1 MVYKMIIKRTA
12 VGNEI
17 EAFVESGY
25 VEGLNIISSDDNN
38 KGKTIAIQ
46 SMMYA
51 LGNDPTFPTTFD
63 YKDYY
68 HYIEFEVNGT
78 LYQLCRNNSSF
89 ILKHDNVLMV
99 FDSVSELKRYWT
111 KHIFRLPQIIKN
123 QISKIVD
130 PVLFLQLFFIGQD
143 KKDTSNIS
151 HAGLYNKQDY
161 INMLFDICNAS
172 GVELDEVEIKKIKDQ
187 IKQLKDE
194 RDILLK
200 QHKILKSQKAPIS
213 YLSSTNDRAA
223 FGKKLDAL
231 EKINSKIAE
240 LRKARNTAA
249 TRKARWETTLKEL
262 RSLNRTIDSGELRCM
277 DCDSTNISFSSS
289 KKNGYA
295 FDVSSVDMRNEIIT
309 SIKEKIETYDEEI
322 EKLATLITEAQDEL
336 TNLMSEESITLE
348 SLVAYK
354 EDVFNAAD
362 AESRIRE
369 IDGQISTLNSQLLI
383 SANTTQSKRD
393 KQISILNCITQIMND
408 TYQVIDPNG
417 NLSFDGL
424 FTKRDE
430 TYSGS
435 ESTVFH
441 LVKLYAIY
449 KVLGHTYPIVVD
461 SFRAE
466 DLSTPKEAIVID
478 FYSSIPNQVIFTTT
492 LKTEELGK
500 YDKMQNVHHIDYKD
514 HIASKMLTSD
524 YLSEFK
530 QIMSSLSISV

>member
-1 MVYKMIIKRTA
+1 MIIKRTA
-12 VGNEI
+12 IGNEI
-17 EAFVESGY
+17 EAFVENGY
-25 VEGLNIISSDDNN
+25 VEGMNIISSDDNN
-38 KGKTIAIQ
+38 KGKTISIQ

-89 ILKHDNVLMV
+89 ILKHNGILMV

-151 HAGLYNKQDY
+151 HSGLYNKQDY
-161 INMLFDICNAS
+161 INMLFDICDAS
-172 GVELDEVEIKKIKDQ
+172 GIELDEEEIKKIKEQ
-187 IKQLKDE
+187 IRQFKDE
-194 RDILLK
+194 RDVLLK
-200 QHKILKSQKAPIS
+200 QHRILKSQKAPIS
-213 YLSSTNDRAA
+213 YLSSTNDRAN
-223 FGKKLDAL
+223 FSKKIDAL

-240 LRKARNTAA
+240 LRKARNIAA

-295 FDVSSVDMRNEIIT
+295 FDVSSIDMRNEIIA

-322 EKLATLITEAQDEL
+322 ENLASLITEAQDDL
-336 TNLMSEESITLE
+336 IGLMSEESITLE

-354 EDVFNAAD
+354 EDVFSAAD
-362 AESRIRE
+362 AEIRIR
-369 IDGQISTLNSQLLI
+369 QIEDQIATLNSQLQI
-383 SANTTQSKRD
+383 SANTTQSKKD
-393 KQISILNCITQIMND
+393 KQNSILNCITQIMND
-408 TYQVIDPNG
+408 TYREIDPNG
-417 NLSFDGL
+417 NLYFDSL

-435 ESTVFH
+435 EATVFH

-449 KVLGHTYPIVVD
+449 KVLNHKYPIVVD

-466 DLSTPKEAIVID
+466 DLSTPKEAIAIEL
-478 FYSSIPNQVIFTTT
+478 FSSIPNQVIFTTT

-500 YDKMQNVHHIDYKD
+500 YDRMQSVHHIDYKN
-514 HIASKMLTSD
+514 HVASKMLTSD

-530 QIMSSLSISV
+530 QIMSSLSIKI

>member
-1 MVYKMIIKRTA
+1 MVYRMIIKRTA
-12 VGNEI
+12 IGNEI
-17 EAFVESGY
+17 EAFVENGY
-25 VEGLNIISSDDNN
+25 VEGMNIISSDDNN
-38 KGKTIAIQ
+38 KGKTISIQ

-89 ILKHDNVLMV
+89 ILKHNGILMV

-151 HAGLYNKQDY
+151 HSGLYNKQDY
-161 INMLFDICNAS
+161 INMLFDICDAS
-172 GVELDEVEIKKIKDQ
+172 GIELDEEEIKKIKEQ
-187 IKQLKDE
+187 IRQFKDE
-194 RDILLK
+194 RDVLLK
-200 QHKILKSQKAPIS
+200 QHRILKSQKAPIS
-213 YLSSTNDRAA
+213 YLSSTNDRAN
-223 FGKKLDAL
+223 FSKKIDAL

-240 LRKARNTAA
+240 LRKARNIAA

-295 FDVSSVDMRNEIIT
+295 FDVSSIDMRNEIIA

-322 EKLATLITEAQDEL
+322 ENLASLITEAQDDL
-336 TNLMSEESITLE
+336 IGLMSEESITLE

-354 EDVFNAAD
+354 EDVFSAAD
-362 AESRIRE
+362 AEIRIR
-369 IDGQISTLNSQLLI
+369 QIEDQIATLNSQLQI
-383 SANTTQSKRD
+383 SANTTQSKKD
-393 KQISILNCITQIMND
+393 KQNSILNCITQIMND
-408 TYQVIDPNG
+408 TYREIDPNG
-417 NLSFDGL
+417 NLYFDSL

-435 ESTVFH
+435 EATVFH

-449 KVLGHTYPIVVD
+449 KVLNHKYPIVVD

-466 DLSTPKEAIVID
+466 DLSTPKEAIAIEL
-478 FYSSIPNQVIFTTT
+478 FSSIPNQVIFTTT

-500 YDKMQNVHHIDYKD
+500 YDRMQSVHHIDYKN
-514 HIASKMLTSD
+514 HVASKMLTSD

-530 QIMSSLSISV
+530 QIMSSLSIKI

>member
-1 MVYKMIIKRTA
+1 MIIKRTA
-12 VGNEI
+12 VGNGT
-17 EAFVESGY
+17 EAFVESEY

-89 ILKHDNVLMV
+89 ILKHDDVLMV

-151 HAGLYNKQDY
+151 HSGLYNKQDY
-161 INMLFDICNAS
+161 INMLFDICDAS
-172 GVELDEVEIKKIKDQ
+172 GIELDEEEIKKIKAR
-187 IKQLKDE
+187 INQLKNE

-200 QHKILKSQKAPIS
+200 QHKILKSQKPPIS
-213 YLSSTNDRAA
+213 YLSSTNDRAT
-223 FGKKLDAL
+223 FGKKIDAL

-295 FDVSSVDMRNEIIT
+295 FDVSSVDMRNEIIA

-322 EKLATLITEAQDEL
+322 EKLASLITEAQDEL
-336 TNLMSEESITLE
+336 TGLMSEEIITLE

-354 EDVFNAAD
+354 EDIFNAAD

-369 IDGQISTLNSQLLI
+369 IDDQIATLNSQLQI
-383 SANTTQSKRD
+383 NANTTQSKKD
-393 KQISILNCITQIMND
+393 KQNSILNCITQIMND
-408 TYQVIDPNG
+408 TYQVIDPTG
-417 NLSFDGL
+417 NLYFDGL

-435 ESTVFH
+435 EATVFH
-441 LVKLYAIY
+441 LVKLYAIC
-449 KVLGHTYPIVVD
+449 KVIGHTYPIVVD

-466 DLSTPKEAIVID
+466 DLSTAKEAIVID
-478 FYSSIPNQVIFTTT
+478 LYSSIPNQVIFTTT

-500 YDKMQNVHHIDYKD
+500 YDKMRNIHHIDYKD

-524 YLSEFK
+524 YLPEFK
-530 QIMSSLSISV
+530 RIMSSLSINV